1 MATTKR
7 NRTADLTPENESK
20 KQRSALAVGDVVPD
34 VQVLRE
40 DGETVKVRDLVKNK
54 GIVIFMYPRANTGG
68 CTKQACGF
76 KDKIEEF
83 AAAGFDVYGM
93 SFDKPKS
100 QSNWKAKYSLPYH
113 LLTDEGGEL
122 LKAFGAAKGAKSV
135 LRSHVIIA
143 KGGKLLVVA
152 NGIKPGDSFAQASEF
167 CAANPQE

>member
-1 MATTKR
+1 MCWLQVGFVSTYCNALCEAVCVSDR
-7 NRTADLTPENESK
+7 RAYPLSSRIERPD
-20 KQRSALAVGDVVPD
+20 KQITR
-34 VQVLRE
+34 
-40 DGETVKVRDLVKNK
+40 
-54 GIVIFMYPRANTGG
+54 
-68 CTKQACGF
+68 KQTRCFVA
-76 KDKIEEF
+76 IL
-83 AAAGFDVYGM
+83 
-93 SFDKPKS
+93 